1 MRRDNEKNGRRGKR
15 MKKRITVL
23 MLFVLLL
30 GGCVAKPA
38 QTEPATPETTA
49 GIQTE
54 PTVFVTIPEGVVTP
68 GEMPQPPEG
77 DAQLPPQ
84 PSLDI
89 QTE

>member
-1 MRRDNEKNGRRGKR
+1 

-38 QTEPATPETTA
+38 QTEPADPETTQSTQA
-49 GIQTE
+49 E
-54 PTVFVTIPEGVVTP
+54 PTVFVTIPEDALTP
-68 GEMPQPPEG
+68 GDQLQPPEG
-77 DAQLPPQ
+77 DVQLPPQ
-84 PSLDI
+84 PSLDV